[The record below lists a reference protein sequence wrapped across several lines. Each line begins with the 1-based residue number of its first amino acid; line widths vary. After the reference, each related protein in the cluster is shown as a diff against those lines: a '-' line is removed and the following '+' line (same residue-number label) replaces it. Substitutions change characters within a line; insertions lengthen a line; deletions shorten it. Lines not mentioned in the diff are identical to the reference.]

1 MKNSAKMMLL
11 AVLVML
17 TGCEKSLVSEE
28 GAASKKSEANV
39 VLQLSVFEQLPFE
52 TRSPQDVTQ
61 LCNRLNVAFF
71 QDGQK
76 VKSVSQKVGDDS
88 FGTVAVALEAG
99 VYQLVVIGHSCDGS
113 ATITSVDKVT
123 FPNNVVS
130 ETFYYYGDLT
140 VGATPETHQL
150 NLSRAVAMFRLE
162 LTKPLPAE
170 AVKMKFYYTGG
181 SSTFSPLA
189 GYGCVNS
196 KQTVQMPVAAEQQV
210 FEVYTFP
217 HTETDEL
224 KMTITVLDA
233 NDQELKER
241 VFEQVPVTRN
251 RITRYAGDFFGDN
264 ATSSSSIL
272 FSADSDWDGSDNYT
286 F

>member
-11 AVLVML
+11 AVLVLL

-123 FPNNVVS
+123 FPNNVVC
-130 ETFYYYGDLT
+130 EIR
-140 VGATPETHQL
+140 
-150 NLSRAVAMFRLE
+150 N
-162 LTKPLPAE
+162 
-170 AVKMKFYYTGG
+170 
-181 SSTFSPLA
+181 STFSI
-189 GYGCVNS
+189 VNS
-196 KQTVQMPVAAEQQV
+196 TV
-210 FEVYTFP
+210 EVIKRLPKSGY
-217 HTETDEL
+217 
-224 KMTITVLDA
+224 
-233 NDQELKER
+233 ER
-241 VFEQVPVTRN
+241 IERAKLG
-251 RITRYAGDFFGDN
+251 IGG
-264 ATSSSSIL
+264 
-272 FSADSDWDGSDNYT
+272 
-286 F
+286 